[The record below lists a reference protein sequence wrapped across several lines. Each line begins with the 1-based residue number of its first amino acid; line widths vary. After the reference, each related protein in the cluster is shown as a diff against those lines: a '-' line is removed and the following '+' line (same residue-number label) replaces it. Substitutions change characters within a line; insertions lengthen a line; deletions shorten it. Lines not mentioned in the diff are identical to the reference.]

1 METSFSVGF
10 CQFLFCLFLRA
21 GNGAG
26 KDGWRGK
33 VVTAKREKT
42 RYAGVTF
49 RMVARL
55 DGYGKERMYYIRYRR
70 GGRGSKEIEEPVG
83 RESESMTASK
93 ANRIRAMR
101 ATGIEQANT
110 ERRKAEEAARLAD
123 ESRVTVESLWR
134 RYEEANAGKPSVVPD
149 RSYYK

>member
-49 RMVARL
+49 RMVAGWM
-55 DGYGKERMYYIRYRR
+55 DTVKNGCTISGIVEV
-70 GGRGSKEIEEPVG
+70 EE
-83 RESESMTASK
+83 
-93 ANRIRAMR
+93 
-101 ATGIEQANT
+101 
-110 ERRKAEEAARLAD
+110 
-123 ESRVTVESLWR
+123 
-134 RYEEANAGKPSVVPD
+134 VPK
-149 RSYYK
+149 R

>member
-70 GGRGSKEIEEPVG
+70 GGRGSKEIERACGP
-83 RESESMTASK
+83 
-93 ANRIRAMR
+93 RIRKYDR
-101 ATGIEQANT
+101 FQGEPY
-110 ERRKAEEAARLAD
+110 
-123 ESRVTVESLWR
+123 SRH
-134 RYEEANAGKPSVVPD
+134 ACD
-149 RSYYK
+149 RN